1 MVYGSAAILSC
12 ICGAALLYASWR
24 GRLRPKRLAVTGGWL
39 LIAVSLALWIRAV
52 GAEFGTAIAA
62 MQLSIVAWTLVM
74 ANRHIRRSIGRRQ
87 EPSGLN
93 LPRFQ
98 SVLHHSGR
106 FLVAVPLAACSGTL
120 LALAAVALLPWSEV
134 DRLALAVLL
143 VPLIWGALAYWA
155 CLERRLLPPALGLL
169 AGGALGAVVLYI

>member
-1 MVYGSAAILSC
+1 MVYASAAVLS
-12 ICGAALLYASWR
+12 GVGGVALLYASWR
-24 GRLRPKRLAVTGGWL
+24 GRLQPKRLAVTSGWL
-39 LIAVSLALWIRAV
+39 LIAVSSSIWIRSV

-62 MQLSIVAWTLVM
+62 MQLPIVAWTLVM
-74 ANRHIRRSIGRRQ
+74 ANRHIRRSTGRRQ

-106 FLVAVPLAACSGTL
+106 FLLAVPLAACSGTML
-120 LALAAVALLPWSEV
+120 GLATAALLPWREV

-143 VPLIWGALAYWA
+143 VPLVWGALAYWA
-155 CLERRLLPPALGLL
+155 CLERHLLRPALGLL
-169 AGGALGAVVLYI
+169 AGGGLGALVLYI